1 VKVAMTNFVE
11 AMAKGNPLPDTML
24 AWMVEKAGEFQADD
38 DELANTQLILIMAG
52 IHTTTMTITH
62 M

>member
-1 VKVAMTNFVE
+1 MG
-11 AMAKGNPLPDTML
+11 KGDELPYTML
-24 AWMVEKAGEFQADD
+24 AWMVEKAEEYEVDD